1 MNNEDEFTVQDHR
14 SGASETGETQRTN
27 KPATQG
33 RTQAGSEAR
42 ERRQDPGPDHDLD
55 FSTFAIS
62 LASSAQ
68 VNLGAM
74 PHPETN
80 QTAQNFPAAKQMIDI
95 LTMLQTKTK
104 GNLTESEA
112 ALLEQVLFSLR
123 MHYVRV
129 VEGQKKPAGD
139 NKTRRTAFLNYFFFV
154 AFFFAAF
161 FFTAFFMVPPHR
173 VPHAIVPHPLSNPA
187 VLSQQE

>member
-1 MNNEDEFTVQDHR
+1 
-14 SGASETGETQRTN
+14 
-27 KPATQG
+27 
-33 RTQAGSEAR
+33 
-42 ERRQDPGPDHDLD
+42 
-55 FSTFAIS
+55 
-62 LASSAQ
+62 
-68 VNLGAM
+68 M

-129 VEGQKKPAGD
+129 VEGQKKTGG
-139 NKTRRTAFLNYFFFV
+139 
-154 AFFFAAF
+154 
-161 FFTAFFMVPPHR
+161 
-173 VPHAIVPHPLSNPA
+173 
-187 VLSQQE
+187 

>member
-1 MNNEDEFTVQDHR
+1 LKTQRLNEKGFLNAWEVLIMNNEDEFTVQDHR

-129 VEGQKKPAGD
+129 VEGQKKTGG
-139 NKTRRTAFLNYFFFV
+139 
-154 AFFFAAF
+154 
-161 FFTAFFMVPPHR
+161 
-173 VPHAIVPHPLSNPA
+173 
-187 VLSQQE
+187 